1 MRLTKRLFFLRPIA
15 RKVYELLDRKE
26 NKNIFFTKKQLQV
39 LKEIYSKKNNI
50 LSKKYKLNLKDY
62 GYFT

>member
-1 MRLTKRLFFLRPIA
+1 MLSVNEKF
-15 RKVYELLDRKE
+15 
-26 NKNIFFTKKQLQV
+26 KQYR